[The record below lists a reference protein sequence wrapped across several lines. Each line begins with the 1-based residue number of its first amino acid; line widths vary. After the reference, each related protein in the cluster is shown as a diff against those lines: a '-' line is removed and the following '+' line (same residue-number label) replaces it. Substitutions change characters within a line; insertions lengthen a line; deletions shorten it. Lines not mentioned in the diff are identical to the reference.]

1 MDTQLEKF
9 LLEDNLQEIN
19 ITIKATKSTLEV
31 VDITMDLEKYI
42 ELFGYTSEFEASEL
56 DVLSEEYLS
65 EEDIENEIEF
75 TKARIAK
82 YDFENSII
90 IDGLMNVC
98 NILSDCANEEERMM
112 VIDYMTCVTY
122 TEDKTS
128 LTIIQ
133 DHLICR
139 DRDELIERL
148 VEDSGIDE
156 NSTIFYYVDFDRFA
170 DDIIRHDYTETPNG
184 FIFCY

>member
-19 ITIKATKSTLEV
+19 LTIKATKSNGEV
-31 VDITMDLEKYI
+31 TDIEMDLEKYI
-42 ELFGYTSEFEASEL
+42 ELFRYADEFEASEL

-65 EEDIENEIEF
+65 EEEIENEVEF
-75 TKARIAK
+75 TTARITK
-82 YDFENSII
+82 HDFEDSII
-90 IDGLMNVC
+90 FSGLMNVC

-112 VIDYMTCVTY
+112 VIDFMTCVTY

-148 VEDSGIDE
+148 VEDSGIDT
-156 NSTIFYYVDFDRFA
+156 NSTIFGYIDFDSLA
-170 DDIIRHDYTETPNG
+170 DDVIRHDYTETPNG

>member
-1 MDTQLEKF
+1 MDTQLEKI
-9 LLEDNLQEIN
+9 LLKDNLQEIN

>member
-1 MDTQLEKF
+1 MDTQLEE
-9 LLEDNLQEIN
+9 LLLDDNLQEIN
-19 ITIKATKSTLEV
+19 ITIKATKNTLEV

-42 ELFGYTSEFEASEL
+42 ELFGYTCNFEASEL
-56 DVLSEEYLS
+56 DVLSEEYLP
-65 EEDIENEIEF
+65 EEDIENEVEF
-75 TKARIAK
+75 TKARIVE
-82 YDFENSII
+82 YDFEDSII
-90 IDGLMNVC
+90 IDGLMNIC
-98 NILSDCANEEERMM
+98 NILSDCSNIEERMM
-112 VIDYMTCVTY
+112 VIDFMTCVTY
-122 TEDKTS
+122 TEDNTS

-156 NSTIFYYVDFDRFA
+156 NSTIFDYIDFERLA
-170 DDIIRHDYTETPNG
+170 DDVIRHDYTETPNG